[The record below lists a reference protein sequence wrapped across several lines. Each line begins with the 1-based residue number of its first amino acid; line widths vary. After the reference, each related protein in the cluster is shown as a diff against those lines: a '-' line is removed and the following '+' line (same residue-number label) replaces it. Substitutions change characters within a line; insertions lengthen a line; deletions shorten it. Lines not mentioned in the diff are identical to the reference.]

1 MEAELFALSDVIDD
15 QNVNCEALIRH
26 MMCMYE
32 GIVGTNAAGQLDNI
46 AEIDSLSKLDISE
59 LQRDLT
65 PLISI
70 IKNEDPYS
78 KRSPSPQKSPVST
91 ATKGI
96 QVSPS
101 TDDMMTQLRLNVE
114 KLKDIAPLNST

>member
-1 MEAELFALSDVIDD
+1 MSDVIDD

-26 MMCMYE
+26 MMFMYD
-32 GIVGTNAAGQLDNI
+32 GIVGSNAAGKLDNI
-46 AEIDSLSKLDISE
+46 AEIDSLSKLDITE

-78 KRSPSPQKSPVST
+78 KKSLTPQKSPVS
-91 ATKGI
+91 AVTKGI
-96 QVSPS
+96 QVAPS
-101 TDDMMTQLRLNVE
+101 TDDMMNQLRLNVE